1 MEKKGKQKG
10 SRGNKA
16 EKELKKENQHVTK
29 GNNREKG

>member
-10 SRGNKA
+10 SRCNKG
-16 EKELKKENQHVTK
+16 EKELKKENQDVTK